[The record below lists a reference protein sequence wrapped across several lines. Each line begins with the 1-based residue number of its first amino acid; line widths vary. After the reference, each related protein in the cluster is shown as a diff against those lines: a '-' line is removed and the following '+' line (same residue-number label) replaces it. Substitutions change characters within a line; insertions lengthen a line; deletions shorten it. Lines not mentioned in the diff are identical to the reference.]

1 MQVDDDWEDEGNVL
15 VTEVIEEEQKKESK
29 KKKKKKTQKEKELW
43 NDTKEPL
50 KEDELLEFD
59 SSAYEM
65 LHRSNPEWPCL
76 SIDVVLRDRC
86 TVSAD

>member
-1 MQVDDDWEDEGNVL
+1 MNGQG
-15 VTEVIEEEQKKESK
+15 IEKEN
-29 KKKKKKTQKEKELW
+29 ELW
-43 NDTKEPL
+43 NDVKEPL
-50 KEDELLEFD
+50 KEDEELEFD

-86 TVSAD
+86 PVSAD